1 MKKTNNLRGENTMP
15 KYKFTF
21 LSHRK
26 MRVDDQKE
34 NIRTFHAENMEI
46 AISKFFVFYKSFYGS
61 APLENMKVEEVA
73 KREERA

>member
-1 MKKTNNLRGENTMP
+1 MP

-61 APLENMKVEEVA
+61 APLESMKVEEVA
-73 KREERA
+73 NA

>member
-1 MKKTNNLRGENTMP
+1 MSTVSDNSNVHDQRRAADHES
-15 KYKFTF
+15 F

-34 NIRTFHAENMEI
+34 NIRTFDAENMEI

-61 APLENMKVEEVA
+61 APLESMKVEEVA
-73 KREERA
+73 NA